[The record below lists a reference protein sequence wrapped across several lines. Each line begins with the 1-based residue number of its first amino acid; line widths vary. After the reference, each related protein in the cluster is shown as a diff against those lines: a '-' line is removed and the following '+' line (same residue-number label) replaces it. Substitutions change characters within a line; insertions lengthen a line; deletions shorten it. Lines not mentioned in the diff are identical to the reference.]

1 MREHVIQVL
10 QLLLPRGFLVLDFF
24 VHILALGVNVGH
36 DLLLVGN
43 PGPLLLD
50 DAVCD
55 SLQLGSD
62 RVQVV
67 VMVLYSVLLL
77 LLDSFFEFV
86 PVTVSGLFQ
95 RLLTSSRDC
104 VSTFRGRSRP
114 PPRFGT

>member
-67 VMVLYSVLLL
+67 VMVLYSVLLF

-95 RLLTSSRDC
+95 RLLTFSRDC
-104 VSTFRGRSRP
+104 VSTFRGRSRL

>member
-1 MREHVIQVL
+1 M
-10 QLLLPRGFLVLDFF
+10 
-24 VHILALGVNVGH
+24 HILALGVDVSH

-50 DAVCD
+50 DAVCY

-67 VMVLYSVLLL
+67 VMVLYSVLLF

-86 PVTVSGLFQ
+86 PVTVSDLLR
-95 RLLTSSRDC
+95 RLLTFSRDC
-104 VSTFRGRSRP
+104 VSTFRGRSGL
-114 PPRFGT
+114 PPRFET